1 MQSSDGDA
9 HQEADGTALDAA
21 VFPLAELSSILE
33 FSQKNTSGAEQ
44 VIPDGVEELLLKV
57 ARGNVHP
64 EQLFDHWLLLRNALG
79 WRIRHLLRTTYAT
92 RGFLGPVT
100 TDFASRERE
109 IESLL
114 LLHDEVPYITIQRLC
129 EVLCIDSTRPA
140 ATHKL
145 MNSLQR
151 CLQVLGGEP

>member
-1 MQSSDGDA
+1 MQSSDL
-9 HQEADGTALDAA
+9 QAA
-21 VFPLAELSSILE
+21 IPLAELSSILE
-33 FSQKNTSGAEQ
+33 FSQSAGAEYS
-44 VIPDGVEELLLKV
+44 IPDGVEEFLLKV
-57 ARGNVHP
+57 ARGNVSP
-64 EQLFDHWLLLRNALG
+64 KQLIDHWLLLRNALG
-79 WRIRHLLRTTYAT
+79 WRIRQLLKNNYAT

-100 TDFASRERE
+100 TDFASRELE

-114 LLHDEVPYITIQRLC
+114 LLHEEVPCITIQRLC

-151 CLQVLGGEP
+151 CLQVYGGDP

>member
-1 MQSSDGDA
+1 MQSSDL
-9 HQEADGTALDAA
+9 QAA
-21 VFPLAELSSILE
+21 IPLAELSSILE
-33 FSQKNTSGAEQ
+33 FSQMNTSSGAEYS
-44 VIPDGVEELLLKV
+44 IPDGVEEFLLKV
-57 ARGNVHP
+57 ARGTVSP
-64 EQLFDHWLLLRNALG
+64 KQLIDQWLLLRNALG
-79 WRIRHLLRTTYAT
+79 WRIRQLLKNNYAT

-114 LLHDEVPYITIQRLC
+114 LLHEEVPCITIQRLC

-151 CLQVLGGEP
+151 CLQVYGGDP